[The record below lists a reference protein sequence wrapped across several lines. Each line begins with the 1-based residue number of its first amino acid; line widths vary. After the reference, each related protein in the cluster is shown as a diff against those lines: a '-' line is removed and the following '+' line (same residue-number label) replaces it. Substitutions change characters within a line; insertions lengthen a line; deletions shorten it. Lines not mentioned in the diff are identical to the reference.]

1 MSIGQAFQKDDKSE
15 NYKINKAKI
24 SYNEDTQE
32 LFVNESLHFTKVS
45 KAVWEYKIGG
55 YQVLAK
61 YLDSHKDDEKMDF
74 KHFEN
79 VIKILDKSLKI
90 QVQIA
95 NIELDKT

>member
-55 YQVLAK
+55 YQVLDK
-61 YLDSHKDDEKMDF
+61 YLKSHKGENIDYA
-74 KHFEN
+74 HFEN
-79 VIKILDKSLKI
+79 VIKILDKSLQI
-90 QVQIA
+90 EMQIA
-95 NIELDKT
+95 KIELDKT